1 VGKGHLARL
10 KVLVKEYNVDI
21 TVREA
26 KEGYSPLAIA
36 AWRGHLAIV
45 KYLYEEITWWLL
57 QYICIP
63 NVQVDSVLF

>member
-1 VGKGHLARL
+1 MGKGHLARL

-45 KYLYEEITWWLL
+45 KYLYEEITW
-57 QYICIP
+57 
-63 NVQVDSVLF
+63 